1 MFPKPNGVDFANCL
15 KEIGK
20 KLFFYAYQTYL
31 QKIRYKIFI
40 FVKDVSCFVILFCSF
55 LSLSEMLR
63 TQLLRIRFVHHK
75 RRQQ

>member
-1 MFPKPNGVDFANCL
+1 MFPKPNGVDFAYCL

-40 FVKDVSCFVILFCSF
+40 FVKDVSCFVILFLF
-55 LSLSEMLR
+55 F
-63 TQLLRIRFVHHK
+63 FVPE
-75 RRQQ
+75 